1 MLNRFFFFLISS
13 IYLFAQTSG
22 DQIAFQQAMS
32 ASTDSLRLAAFDKF
46 IIENPSSKLIPNAYA
61 AKFQL
66 YSNLKNDSA
75 AFASI
80 RKYLSLIDQSQVAPA
95 LNAVAYEFAQ
105 RKFFLDSAAMFID
118 QAIALYQKDEPIL
131 LNTKAFVLYQ
141 LQQYAEA
148 EKIQQKVITLLPP
161 NSEYDSR
168 YAPFSIQLGFIQ
180 LELNAPLS
188 GMKKI
193 ILGNIILPKQS
204 ISVRHID
211 SLIELKKLALPPIQ
225 LFRDS
230 LYANV
235 VAEYIRYSPD
245 TTMAK
250 SFLAVSLSRSNVLPE
265 RAVFFAK
272 ESYGSVQQR
281 TIEERSGAAG
291 ALGLTYYHLKQYEE
305 SEKFLSEAAKFAS
318 PNESEIFFSLGDVKE
333 KLGKKKEAFDVYLN
347 GIVSSRQSNSVYDKL
362 VALKKELFPTVS
374 LDSIIAAHQ
383 AAALQFTP
391 EEFHRERV
399 ALKQNEY
406 PKVVMAELFTGSECR
421 PCQAADIAFDYL
433 IERFKTSSL
442 AILEYHLHIPQPDPL
457 SNVDAEKRGEYYGVN
472 STPTAI
478 FGGVTGIPSG
488 GNKLAAKSKFF
499 LYSEVVERQLKTPSS
514 VALSL
519 SSSLK
524 KNILTV
530 NASAITTSK
539 TNKLKL
545 RIAVVEDEVYYKGS
559 NGIEQHKFVVRKM
572 LKSADGFSFPKN
584 GKLRITETL
593 NMKTVIA
600 DLGKYYELTNT
611 RYAQLGTGLKAKK
624 NEIDLKRLAVV
635 AFVQDDATREIIQAS
650 VSKVE

>member
-635 AFVQDDATREIIQAS
+635 AFVQDDATREILQSS
-650 VSKVE
+650 VVKVE

>member
-572 LKSADGFSFPKN
+572 LKSADGFSFPKH

-635 AFVQDDATREIIQAS
+635 AFVQDDATREILQSS
-650 VSKVE
+650 VVKVE

>member
-32 ASTDSLRLAAFDKF
+32 APTDSARLAAVDKF
-46 IIENPSSKLIPNAYA
+46 IVENPDSKLIPNAYA

-66 YSNLKNDSA
+66 YSSLKNDSA

-80 RKYLSLIDQSQVAPA
+80 RTYLSLIDQSQIVPA
-95 LNAVAYEFAQ
+95 LNAVAYDFAQ
-105 RKFFLDSAAMFID
+105 RNFFLDSAVVFID
-118 QAIALYQKDEPIL
+118 QAIRLYKKEEPVL

-141 LQQYAEA
+141 LQRYAEA

-180 LELNAPLS
+180 LELYDPIS
-188 GMKKI
+188 GIKKI

-235 VAEYIRYSPD
+235 VVEYIRYSPD

-635 AFVQDDATREIIQAS
+635 AFVQDDATREILQSS
-650 VSKVE
+650 VVKVE